1 MKMLKRAGM
10 ALVLVLAVG
19 VVGLAEAHH
28 AVNSQFNANVTT
40 PFTGVLEKTFIG
52 NPHSYLYFVR
62 MMPDGQ
68 MQHWTFETDAVVA
81 LKRAG
86 LSVRDNL
93 KIGDSYSITYN
104 PALGGGYAG
113 LMTAIKLHDGRVI
126 SMSAKNQQNAA
137 NSVLTEKQPPNG
149 SQSSQ
154 Q

>member
-1 MKMLKRAGM
+1 
-10 ALVLVLAVG
+10 
-19 VVGLAEAHH
+19 
-28 AVNSQFNANVTT
+28 
-40 PFTGVLEKTFIG
+40 
-52 NPHSYLYFVR
+52 

-86 LSVRDNL
+86 LSVRENL
-93 KIGDSYSITYN
+93 KIGDSYAITYN
-104 PALGGGYAG
+104 PALGGEYAG
-113 LMTAIKLHDGRVI
+113 LMTAIKLHDGRII

-137 NSVLTEKQPPNG
+137 NNLLEKQLNG

>member
-1 MKMLKRAGM
+1 MNMLKRAGVAM
-10 ALVLVLAVG
+10 ALAVG
-19 VVGLAEAHH
+19 TVGLAAAHH
-28 AVNSQFNANVTT
+28 AVNSQFNGNKTS

-62 MMPDGQ
+62 TMPDGQ
-68 MQHWTFETDAVVA
+68 MQHWIFETDAVVA

-86 LSVRDNL
+86 LSVRENL
-93 KIGDSYSITYN
+93 KVGDSYAITYN

-137 NSVLTEKQPPNG
+137 NSLLEKQQDSPPG
-149 SQSSQ
+149 SQQ
-154 Q
+154 

>member
-1 MKMLKRAGM
+1 MITLKRVG
-10 ALVLVLAVG
+10 LTTVLAVG
-19 VVGLAEAHH
+19 AVGLAQAHH
-28 AVNSQFNANVTT
+28 AVNSQFDANTT
-40 PFTGVLEKTFIG
+40 SPFTGVLEKTFIG

-62 MMPDGQ
+62 TMPDGQ

-93 KIGDSYSITYN
+93 KIGDSYEITYN
-104 PALGGGYAG
+104 PSLGGGYAG

-137 NSVLTEKQPPNG
+137 NGVLTKPQNGPPSN
-149 SQSSQ
+149 Q

>member
-1 MKMLKRAGM
+1 MNTLKRAATTM
-10 ALVLVLAVG
+10 VLGLG
-19 VVGLAEAHH
+19 IVGLAEAHH
-28 AVNSQFNANVTT
+28 AVNSQFDANKTVS
-40 PFTGVLEKTFIG
+40 FTGVLEKTFIG
-52 NPHSYLYFVR
+52 NPHSYLYF
-62 MMPDGQ
+62 MHTDNGQ
-68 MQHWTFETDAVVA
+68 QQHWTFETDAVVA

-93 KIGDSYSITYN
+93 KIGDSYAITYN

-137 NSVLTEKQPPNG
+137 NDLLQEKQLLNG
-149 SQSSQ
+149 PQTGQ

>member
-1 MKMLKRAGM
+1 MNMRKQATV
-10 ALVLVLAVG
+10 ALVLAVG
-19 VVGLAEAHH
+19 AVGLAEAHH
-28 AVNSQFNANVTT
+28 AVNSQFNANETK

-62 MMPDGQ
+62 MVDGQ
-68 MQHWTFETDAVVA
+68 EQHWTFETDAVVA

-86 LSVRDNL
+86 LSVRDSL
-93 KIGDSYSITYN
+93 KIGEPYSVTYN
-104 PALGGGYAG
+104 PALDGATSG

-137 NSVLTEKQPPNG
+137 NSLLNDTKLLNSQPA
-149 SQSSQ
+149 Q

>member
-1 MKMLKRAGM
+1 MNMLKRAGM
-10 ALVLVLAVG
+10 AVLLAVG
-19 VVGLAEAHH
+19 AVGLAQAHH
-28 AVNSQFNANVTT
+28 AVNSQFDGNKTS

-62 MMPDGQ
+62 MMPGGQ
-68 MQHWTFETDAVVA
+68 MQHWIFETDAVVA

-86 LSVRDNL
+86 LSVRQNL
-93 KIGDSYSITYN
+93 KIGDSYLISYN

-126 SMSAKNQQNAA
+126 SMSAKNQQKAA
-137 NSVLTEKQPPNG
+137 NGLLENQNQPASPPG
-149 SQSSQ
+149 DQ

>member
-1 MKMLKRAGM
+1 MNMLKRVGA
-10 ALVLVLAVG
+10 ALVLAAG
-19 VVGLAEAHH
+19 TVGLAEAHH
-28 AVNSQFNANVTT
+28 AVNSQFDANKTA

-62 MMPDGQ
+62 TMPDGQ
-68 MQHWTFETDAVVA
+68 VQHWTFETDAVVA

-93 KIGDSYSITYN
+93 KIGDSYAITYN
-104 PALGGGYAG
+104 PALGGTFAG

-137 NSVLTEKQPPNG
+137 NGLLEQG
-149 SQSSQ
+149 SDGPKSGQ

>member
-1 MKMLKRAGM
+1 MDALKWVGLA
-10 ALVLVLAVG
+10 AVLAVG
-19 VVGLAEAHH
+19 SAGLAEAHH
-28 AVNSQFNANVTT
+28 AVNSQFDANVTS
-40 PFTGVLEKTFIG
+40 PFKGVLEKTFIG

-62 MMPDGQ
+62 TMPDGQ
-68 MQHWTFETDAVVA
+68 TQHWTFETDAVVA

-93 KIGDSYSITYN
+93 KVGDSYEITYN
-104 PALGGGYAG
+104 PSLGGGYAG

-137 NSVLTEKQPPNG
+137 NGVLAKPQNGPPSN
-149 SQSSQ
+149 Q